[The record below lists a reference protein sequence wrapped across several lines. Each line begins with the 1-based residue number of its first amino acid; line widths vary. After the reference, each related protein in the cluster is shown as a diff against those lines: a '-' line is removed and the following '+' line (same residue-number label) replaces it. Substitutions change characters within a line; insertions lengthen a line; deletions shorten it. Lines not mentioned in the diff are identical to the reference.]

1 MKAYLINLGRAQHRL
16 ETSRQTLER
25 AGIEMVRVEAIDGLT
40 LEKPYKDYSRVLY
53 RLFHGKKTIPSELGC
68 YFSHL
73 KAMRQFLESEDDYA
87 LILEDDIGAG
97 ADSKVIIKAAMKYGK
112 FWDIL
117 RLSGLRNGH
126 PWKIAEL
133 KEGCHL
139 CVNMTRQTGAGAYV
153 VNRKAAA
160 RILRM
165 MKTMKVPYDHAFDRE
180 WFYGLKAL
188 CVSPFPFDQRAFE
201 HGSQIDASKLYSNP
215 KYPAWQRYWSVF
227 PYRFVN
233 ELSRFIFRFTQ
244 YLVTKS
250 ILFFRK

>member
-1 MKAYLINLGRAQHRL
+1 MKAYLINLDRAKDRL
-16 ETSRQTLER
+16 ETSRKTLQQ
-25 AGIEMVRVEAIDGLT
+25 AGIEMVRIEAVDGAL
-40 LEKPYKDYSRVLY
+40 LEQPYKNYSQTLY

-73 KAMRQFLESEDDYA
+73 KAMQKFLETDDEYA

-97 ADSKVIIKAAMKYGK
+97 ADSREIIEVATQFGD

-126 PWKIAEL
+126 PWKVVEI
-133 KEGCHL
+133 KKGYHL
-139 CVNMTRQTGAGAYV
+139 CVNMARQTGAGAYV
-153 VNRKAAA
+153 VNRRAAKRMLKA
-160 RILRM
+160 
-165 MKTMKVPYDHAFDRE
+165 MKTMKLPFDHAFDRE

-188 CVSPFPFDQRAFE
+188 CVTPFPFDQRAFE
-201 HGSQIDASKLYSNP
+201 HASQIDASKIYSSP

-233 ELSRFIFRFTQ
+233 EVSRFIFRLMQ
-244 YLVTKS
+244 YLITKS
-250 ILFFRK
+250 ILMFR

>member
-1 MKAYLINLGRAQHRL
+1 MKAYLINLDRAKDRL
-16 ETSRQTLER
+16 ETSRQTLQQ
-25 AGIEMVRVEAIDGLT
+25 AGIEMVRIKAVDGAL
-40 LEKPYKDYSRVLY
+40 LQRPYKNYSQTLY

-73 KAMRQFLESEDDYA
+73 KAMQKFLETDDEYA

-97 ADSKVIIKAAMKYGK
+97 TGSREIIEAAIQFGG

-126 PWKIAEL
+126 PWKVVEL
-133 KEGCHL
+133 KSGYHL
-139 CVNMTRQTGAGAYV
+139 CVNMARQTGAGAYV
-153 VNRKAAA
+153 VNRRAAKKM
-160 RILRM
+160 LKT

-188 CVSPFPFDQRAFE
+188 CVNPFPFDQRAFE
-201 HGSQIDASKLYSNP
+201 HASQIDASKIYSSP

-233 ELSRFIFRFTQ
+233 EVSRFIFRLMQ
-244 YLVTKS
+244 YLITKS
-250 ILFFRK
+250 ILLFR